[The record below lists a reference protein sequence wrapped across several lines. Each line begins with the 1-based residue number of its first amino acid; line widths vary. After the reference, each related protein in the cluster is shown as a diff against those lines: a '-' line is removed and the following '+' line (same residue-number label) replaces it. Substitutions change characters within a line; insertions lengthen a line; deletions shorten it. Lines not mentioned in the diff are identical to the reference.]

1 MAFIKDMTGGDNAI
15 YSIYVSY
22 YGDESV
28 NDGNIAGEIIRLHE
42 YGKDSGKSVFP
53 SFATGGLCGAPRY
66 LRDRTGISARNGLNL
81 ESEDDYSWPDPDGD
95 MLELSRSFPGTM
107 FRLHA
112 ECRSG
117 RAVDAYFK
125 DGESCALDTA
135 DAENGSRSRS
145 GIFFGKRGKKK
156 DRAATFRLSDDTLR
170 RLDDY
175 SSRTGV
181 SKSFIADAAIAAY
194 LIDKDSHEGS
204 AGNGK

>member
-1 MAFIKDMTGGDNAI
+1 MALIKDMTEGDNAI

-42 YGKDSGKSVFP
+42 YGKDSDKPVFP
-53 SFATGGLCGAPRY
+53 SFATGGLRGAPRY
-66 LRDRTGISARNGLNL
+66 LRDRTGVPARNGLNL
-81 ESEDDYSWPDPDGD
+81 ESEDDYPWPDPDGD

-112 ECRSG
+112 ERRSG
-117 RAVDAYFK
+117 RAFDAYFK
-125 DGESCALDTA
+125 DGESCPRDAVDTG
-135 DAENGSRSRS
+135 NGGRTGS
-145 GIFFGKRGKKK
+145 GIFSGQRGKKK

-175 SSRTGV
+175 SGRTGV

-194 LIDKDSHEGS
+194 LD
-204 AGNGK
+204 GKASR